1 MKLKFI
7 LFALSFV
14 ALLQQAH
21 SQNVGINGTGAA
33 PDVSAMLDI
42 VSSDK
47 GLLIPRISLS
57 STTDNAISPATS
69 LLVYNTNAAM
79 TNGNGAGFYYNS
91 GTSGAPSWVKLYA
104 SNGKAWETVG
114 NAGTVAGT
122 NFLGTTNAIDFVT
135 KTNNL
140 ERMRILSSGK
150 VGINTPAPLMR
161 LDVTDASTTA
171 DDATIRGAATGAAR
185 TYGVYGNSS
194 STTPNASGVKG
205 EANGAGAVNGVWGVS
220 SAAAGT
226 GLYGLVSSATGSGI
240 FGSNNAAAG
249 AAIGFAGFFTSS
261 QTGGAAL
268 AAGLGGASYFSSS
281 AVSGIA
287 AATIAGGAGVI
298 GNCNNAT
305 GVGVVGTSAGTGAA
319 FGVYGNT
326 SGAAVAP
333 VGVYGVN
340 IGAANGTGFLTTSCR
355 KAIYGQANNLTNNY
369 VFGVYGSG
377 GNRPRTG
384 GVIGHDNGA
393 AFYAAGALGY
403 FSAGSVDISV
413 YGFGAAYTGGA
424 ATGRM
429 NNNDNL
435 AGEIFLPET
444 NNNIG
449 LGIYGG
455 VMGGWIKGLVY
466 GVNLSGE
473 KYGAYVHGKTITNDV
488 IVVLNKNENSE
499 NRIATYATTS
509 TRVEIST
516 KGKHKLENGS
526 VFVAFDADFSN
537 LVSSAEPIIITCTPL
552 GNTNG
557 VYVSSISP
565 EGFTVVEN
573 NKGVAS
579 VDFNWIAIGVKK
591 GYEKTTIS
599 EEIIANDFEEKINGN
614 SGVMYNDNNPQTPE
628 YSIWWDGNKVRF
640 DKPTIKK
647 DLEPVNTMMN
657 EAKEYRA
664 QNN

>member
-1 MKLKFI
+1 MKLKFL

-14 ALLQQAH
+14 ALLQKAH

-42 VSSDK
+42 VSSNK

-57 STTDNAISPATS
+57 STADAAISPATS

-104 SNGKAWETVG
+104 SNGKAWETFG

-122 NFLGTTNAIDFVT
+122 NFLGTTDAVDFVT

-150 VGINTPAPLMR
+150 VGINTTPAMR

-220 SAAAGT
+220 SAAAGI
-226 GLYGLVSSATGSGI
+226 GLYGLASSATGTGI

-268 AAGLGGASYFSSS
+268 AAGLGGATYYTSS
-281 AVSGIA
+281 AVSGVA
-287 AATIAGGAGVI
+287 AATIAGGAGI
-298 GNCNNAT
+298 LGASFNAT
-305 GVGVVGTSAGTGAA
+305 GTGVVGL
-319 FGVYGNT
+319 NT
-326 SGAAVAP
+326 AAAVAP

-340 IGAANGTGFLTTSCR
+340 TGVANGTGFLTATCR
-355 KAIYGQANNLTNNY
+355 KAIYGQANNLGGTY
-369 VFGVYGSG
+369 LFGVYGSG
-377 GNRPRTG
+377 GNNARTG
-384 GVIGHDNGA
+384 GVFGLNGGTT
-393 AFYAAGALGY
+393 FYSAGALGY
-403 FSAGSVDISV
+403 YTSGFANISV
-413 YGFGAAYTGGA
+413 YGFGSAFTTGA
-424 ATGRM
+424 AAGRM
-429 NNNDNL
+429 HNNNNNNT

-488 IVVLNKNENSE
+488 LVVLNNNENSE

-509 TRVEIST
+509 TKVEIST
-516 KGKHKLENGS
+516 KGKHKLESGS
-526 VFVAFDADFSN
+526 VFVAFDADFMN

-647 DLEPVNTMMN
+647 DLEPANTIMN

>member
-1 MKLKFI
+1 MKIKFI
-7 LFALSFV
+7 LLAVSFASFV
-14 ALLQQAH
+14 QQAI
-21 SQNVGINGTGAA
+21 SQNVGINSTAA
-33 PDVSAMLDI
+33 TPDPSAMLDI
-42 VSSDK
+42 VSSNK

-57 STTDNAISPATS
+57 STVDNAISPATS

-79 TNGNGAGFYYNS
+79 TNGNGEGYYYNS
-91 GTSGAPSWVKLYA
+91 SVTPGAPSWVKFYA
-104 SNGKAWETVG
+104 SNGKAWETTG
-114 NAGTVAGT
+114 NSGTSAST
-122 NFLGTTNAIDFVT
+122 NFIGTTDAVDFVT
-135 KTNNL
+135 KTSNL
-140 ERMRILSSGK
+140 ERMRITSSGK
-150 VGINTPAPLMR
+150 VGINTSAPLMR

-194 STTPNASGVKG
+194 STTLNASGVKG

-220 SAAAGT
+220 SAAAGS
-226 GLYGLVSSATGSGI
+226 GLYGLASSATGTGI

-249 AAIGFAGFFTSS
+249 AAAGFAGFFTSS

-268 AAGLGGASYFSSS
+268 ASCLGGTNYYTSS
-281 AVSGIA
+281 AVSGVA
-287 AATIAGGAGVI
+287 VATIAGGTGVV
-298 GNCNNAT
+298 GSSFNAT
-305 GVGVVGTSAGTGAA
+305 GQGVAGLSTA
-319 FGVYGNT
+319 
-326 SGAAVAP
+326 AAVAP

-340 IGAANGTGFLTTSCR
+340 TGVANGTGFLTATCR
-355 KAIYGQANNLTNNY
+355 KAIYGQANNLAGTY
-369 VFGVYGSG
+369 LFGVYGSG
-377 GNRPRTG
+377 GNNARTG
-384 GVIGHDNGA
+384 GVIGHNNGG
-393 AFYAAGALGY
+393 AFFSAGALGY
-403 FSAGSVDISV
+403 YTSGLANVSV
-413 YGFGAAYTGGA
+413 YGFGAAFTTGA

-429 NNNDNL
+429 HNNNNNNNNI

-466 GVNLSGE
+466 GVNLSGK

-509 TRVEIST
+509 TKVEVST
-516 KGKHKLENGS
+516 KGKHKLESGS
-526 VFVAFDADFSN
+526 VFVAFDADFRN

-579 VDFNWIAIGVKK
+579 ADFNWIAIGVKK

-647 DLEPVNTMMN
+647 DLEPAHTMMN

>member
-1 MKLKFI
+1 MKLKFL

-42 VSSDK
+42 VSSNK

-57 STTDNAISPATS
+57 STADAAISPATS

-79 TNGNGAGFYYNS
+79 TNGNGEGFYYNS

-114 NAGTVAGT
+114 NAGTTPGN
-122 NFLGTTNAIDFVT
+122 NFIGTTDAQALVFR
-135 KTNNL
+135 TNNT
-140 ERMRILSSGK
+140 EKMRITSNGR
-150 VGINTPAPLMR
+150 VGINTTPAMR

-226 GLYGLVSSATGSGI
+226 GLYGLASSATGTGI

-268 AAGLGGASYFSSS
+268 AAGLGGATYYTSS
-281 AVSGIA
+281 AVSGVA
-287 AATIAGGAGVI
+287 AATIAGGAGI
-298 GNCNNAT
+298 LGASFNAT
-305 GVGVVGTSAGTGAA
+305 GTGVVGL
-319 FGVYGNT
+319 NT
-326 SGAAVAP
+326 AAAVAP

-340 IGAANGTGFLTTSCR
+340 TGVANGTGFLTATCR
-355 KAIYGQANNLTNNY
+355 KAIYGQANNLGGTY
-369 VFGVYGSG
+369 LFGVYGSG
-377 GNRPRTG
+377 GNNARTG
-384 GVIGHDNGA
+384 GVFGLNGGTT
-393 AFYAAGALGY
+393 FYSAGALGY
-403 FSAGSVDISV
+403 YTSGFANISV
-413 YGFGAAYTGGA
+413 YGFGSAFTTGA
-424 ATGRM
+424 AAGRM
-429 NNNDNL
+429 HNNNNNNT

-488 IVVLNKNENSE
+488 LVVLNNNENSE

-509 TRVEIST
+509 TKVEIST
-516 KGKHKLENGS
+516 KGKHKLESGS
-526 VFVAFDADFSN
+526 VFVAFDADFMN

-557 VYVSSISP
+557 VYVSSISS

-647 DLEPVNTMMN
+647 DLEPANTIMN